1 MSALASP
8 TTDSSQDDVN
18 ELDIEIVTNG
28 TSLVSDTINWTTQ
41 PSLDAAELPV
51 PGAARKTPLSAQYG
65 TNVDVY
71 REHRFDSHKAVVEY
85 YLDGQLR
92 HEDYRVPQDGGN
104 LQVGRLRTPSP
115 RN

>member
-1 MSALASP
+1 LPIANP
-8 TTDSSQDDVN
+8 SQDDVN
-18 ELDIEIVTNG
+18 ELDIEIVTKG

-51 PGAARKTPLSAQYG
+51 PGATRRTPLSAQYG
-65 TNVDVY
+65 TNIDVY

-92 HEDYRVPQDGGN
+92 HQDYRVPQDGGN
-104 LQVGRLRTPSP
+104 LQVSRLPISAP